1 MKNKPHYALQS
12 VDHALQL
19 AVILQVEGP
28 QTVTE
33 VARRL
38 DVARS
43 TAHRLLSM
51 LVYRDFARQGGDRRY
66 YPGPVISLEAGGSD
80 HTGVLRG
87 VAMPHL
93 QVLVDRTGE
102 SANVMVLAGDYVR
115 FIASVES
122 PHTFRVGN
130 REGMVFPAHLTSG
143 GKPML
148 ADLSP
153 EERADL
159 YDPARWEGREDERPD
174 VDALERELEVV
185 RRRGFAINRDRTET
199 GVTAIGRGLRVA
211 EQTSAAVTVSMPTV
225 RFQEERL
232 VDVVSA
238 LALATRDIEHD
249 LEARLHAERWWG

>member
-28 QTVTE
+28 QSVTE
-33 VARRL
+33 AARRL

-51 LVYRDFARQGGDRRY
+51 LVYRDFARQGPDRRY
-66 YPGPVISLEAGGSD
+66 YAGPVISLEAGGSD
-80 HTGVLRG
+80 HTAVLRD
-87 VAMPHL
+87 VSMPHL
-93 QVLVDRTGE
+93 QVLVDRVGE

-122 PHTFRVGN
+122 RETFRVGN

-148 ADLSP
+148 AELSP
-153 EERADL
+153 EERAEL
-159 YDPARWEGREDERPD
+159 YAPERWEGREAERPD
-174 VDALERELEVV
+174 VAALERELEVV

-199 GVTAIGRGLRVA
+199 GVTAIGRGLRVG
-211 EQTSAAVTVSMPTV
+211 ERTSAAVTVSMPTV
-225 RFQEERL
+225 RFQEDRL
-232 VDVVSA
+232 VDIVSA

-249 LEARLHAERWWG
+249 LEGRLHAERRWS